1 MTQGTGEVT
10 GLERV
15 RRNFAAN
22 SSASDDYLLM
32 LGMCHYTFIK
42 VTTSLTWSTSL
53 LMGTMQIREGLLS
66 MNLVGDGSLQ
76 EAFANTEF
84 RWDGFGISEDAYAVA
99 ALFPAVVFQRNA
111 WVHSDFVHALGH
123 REYLGRMTDTGPGYI
138 GPLDPE
144 FFGTVSD
151 CLVVILE
158 HVAKILEALRPE
170 QASHFASREHL
181 IRKDFYRDL
190 DLGILDTFS
199 GQVTRLGPTNRDMKS
214 AVKQWAKD
222 NVPKDFVSKID
233 DHGNARQ

>member
-1 MTQGTGEVT
+1 MTHGTGEGT
-10 GLERV
+10 ELERV
-15 RRNFAAN
+15 RRNFAAHV
-22 SSASDDYLLM
+22 SASDDYLLM
-32 LGMCHYTFIK
+32 LGMSHYTFIK

-76 EAFANTEF
+76 EAFTNTEF

-99 ALFPAVVFQRNA
+99 ELFPAVVFQRNA

-123 REYLGRMTDTGPGYI
+123 GEYLGRMTDTGPGYI

-151 CLVVILE
+151 CLVVLLG
-158 HVAKILEALRPE
+158 HLAKILEALRPE
-170 QASHFASREHL
+170 QASNFAGSEHL

-190 DLGILDTFS
+190 DLGTLDTFS
-199 GQVTRLGPTNRDMKS
+199 GQITRLGPTNRDMKS

-222 NVPKDFVSKID
+222 NVPKDFVSKIED
-233 DHGNARQ
+233 DENAPR